1 MVVNKNKTFNAW
13 LTYQALYAHFTNSR
27 KGGYDYFKYNGKLNM
42 NEASMEKQ
50 FAKLANKRGG
60 WSVHR
65 AMFTTLGKTFT
76 NKEDMLFFFL
86 SQFTNDI
93 TSVSYTHLTL
103 PTNREV

>member
-50 FAKLANKRGG
+50 FAKLANKRGDG
-60 WSVHR
+60 
-65 AMFTTLGKTFT
+65 
-76 NKEDMLFFFL
+76 
-86 SQFTNDI
+86 Q
-93 TSVSYTHLTL
+93 YTEQCLQL
-103 PTNREV
+103 LEKPS